1 MGSGR
6 GLDAA
11 LVVDSAA
18 FRSDAADLRS
28 AASMGVSYRGL
39 SFRVREARLS
49 GQSPGR
55 RGGDQVDVVA
65 VIDRSAYRV
74 EGAAPARFAA
84 SAGQRVRLTLQRTP
98 QGWRI
103 ADWRAA

>member
-1 MGSGR
+1 M
-6 GLDAA
+6 
-11 LVVDSAA
+11 
-18 FRSDAADLRS
+18 
-28 AASMGVSYRGL
+28 SYRGL

-74 EGAAPARFAA
+74 EGSAPARFAA